1 MYIIVNILHTY
12 TILRYDLWFVIFL
25 YLNNYIALKYFK
37 SFLSLYIL
45 LFILFLFI
53 LFILDVTKICS
64 N

>member
-37 SFLSLYIL
+37 SFLSLYKFYYL
-45 LFILFLFI
+45 YYFYLYYLY
-53 LFILDVTKICS
+53 
-64 N
+64 